1 MKPVVHFTVLDF
13 FFFLVFTSC
22 VKDVS
27 LKPTDYV
34 KWVENHDN
42 GLLVTKNAGDF
53 KFKLQYKPPE
63 YLAIRELKKTEISST
78 ELSEKA
84 SAMEDMQYFTLQLGL
99 ADGSDILKSN
109 IEKSGDFSRN
119 IEYLSFY
126 MQQDLK
132 LVEGAD
138 TLPCLLHHFERDY
151 GISQFAKIVLAFQKS
166 NNVAADKTL
175 IFNDRQ
181 FGAGTVSMTIL
192 SQSLNNLPKIKTK

>member
-1 MKPVVHFTVLDF
+1 M
-13 FFFLVFTSC
+13 
-22 VKDVS
+22 
-27 LKPTDYV
+27 
-34 KWVENHDN
+34 
-42 GLLVTKNAGDF
+42 VTKNDGDF
-53 KFKLQYKPPE
+53 RFKLQYKPAA
-63 YLAIRELKKTEISST
+63 YLAIRELKKTEISSA

-84 SAMEDMQYFTLQLGL
+84 AAMEEMQYFTLQLGL
-99 ADGSDILKSN
+99 ADGSDILKSS

-126 MQQDLK
+126 IQQDLK
-132 LVEGAD
+132 LVEGGD

-151 GISQFAKIVLAFQKS
+151 GISHFAKIVLAFEKS